1 MKTTLFILFQQIIP
15 QHLLS
20 RLVGSLAECR
30 QPWLK
35 NWLIQR
41 FINHFNVDM
50 GEAQESQPQAYA
62 NFNAFFTRA
71 LKDGARKVSLDA
83 NLITSPAD
91 GAISE
96 IGNIDYGRI
105 LQAKGRGY
113 SLTSLVGGDEQ
124 RAEPFIN
131 GRFATIY
138 LSPKDYHRVHMPAG
152 AVLKEAVYV
161 PGDLYSVNQTT
172 AENVDA
178 LFARNERLVCI
189 FETEQGPM
197 AMILVGAMIVAGI
210 ETVWAGQVAPPT
222 KQPQQIYN
230 TQADTPILLE
240 QGAEMGRFKLGSTVI
255 LLFPDETIEW
265 LDSLKAGT
273 PLRMGEVIG
282 ERIKLVDAETT
293 EE

>member
-1 MKTTLFILFQQIIP
+1 MKTTLFILFQQIVP

-20 RLVGSLAECR
+20 RLVGFLAECR

-50 GEAQESQPQAYA
+50 SEAQESQPQAYA